1 MGKVKKNFWL
11 IFLVL
16 VLSVNNVLAGEK
28 FYALTIFPIVA
39 NTPYVYY
46 DGYLSFMN
54 SGWIWTQQGN
64 TAYRNDW
71 FRLVNGGIVQKIQLA
86 DNVIGAFGYYYDW
99 QNFDWSN
106 YVDNGKVNLYLYDT
120 TAGQPLLNFGWV
132 NFITQNEWQ
141 THWYNYVMNSPF
153 YSWNGSLNLL
163 GWNIDYYLIPLTLP
177 SNNFDV
183 PNVYIPPNHQLNF
196 AIKKKNSNDFLI
208 LDTWL
213 KQPTGFDINNWDG
226 NLSSFIK
233 FIGQVVYGLDLIK
246 PPLGNQNYYWDTN
259 DASNNF
265 IIADIYTDNVFNNL
279 NDVEIAIYDYQTNQL
294 IWGFNK
300 FIGLTLTQTRQTFDF
315 SSENLNDIIRNAT
328 STSIFKLVFTAHL
341 YNNTLTEK
349 IDLTDFS
356 IFYVLNRP
364 FIKFFYSD
372 WYNSIIG
379 NFGLSGAT
387 PTPIF
392 VKAGQTLDN
401 IFQTFQSFITIDNEK
416 LNNLKASIID
426 NLNTFIGYIN
436 GFTDALGFLKYLFYG
451 LLVFTMIEF
460 IVKFGRLIIP
470 FK

>member
-16 VLSVNNVLAGEK
+16 LLGVNNVLAGER
-28 FYALTIFPIVA
+28 FYALTIFPAVA
-39 NTPYVYY
+39 DTPYTIFSLGDQV
-46 DGYLSFMN
+46 SFMN
-54 SGWIWTQQGN
+54 N
-64 TAYRNDW
+64 
-71 FRLVNGGIVQKIQLA
+71 FRLINGGIVQKIQFNSNQFYLI
-86 DNVIGAFGYYYDW
+86 VLDW
-99 QNFDWSN
+99 QVNDVLS
-106 YVDNGKVNLYLYDT
+106 YVNNGKVHLILYDY
-120 TAGQPLLNFGWV
+120 TANAPLLDFGLV
-132 NFITQNEWQ
+132 DWQ
-141 THWYNYVMNSPF
+141 GFW
-153 YSWNGSLNLL
+153 G
-163 GWNIDYYLIPLTLP
+163 GWNVIRYWYSQGNISGDDWYGSSLAYSIITLP
-177 SNNFDV
+177 SNHFDV
-183 PNVYIPPNHQLNF
+183 PNVFFPSNHTLIFALKNF
-196 AIKKKNSNDFLI
+196 SNDTYFFFS
-208 LDTWL
+208 
-213 KQPTGFDINNWDG
+213 PAFGFPQGITAYTWDG
-226 NLSSFIK
+226 NLSVFIK
-233 FIGQVVYGLDLIK
+233 FIGQLVYGLDLIK
-246 PPLGNQNYYWDTN
+246 PPFGNQNYYWDTN

-265 IIADIYTDNVFNNL
+265 IIADIYSDNVYNNL
-279 NDVEIAIYDYQTNQL
+279 NDIDIAIYDYQTNQL

-300 FIGLTLTQTRQTFDF
+300 FIGLTLAQNRITFDF

-356 IFYVLNRP
+356 IFYRLSLPV
-364 FIKFFYSD
+364 IKFFYSD

-401 IFQTFQSFITIDNEK
+401 IFQTFQTFITIDNEK

-426 NLNTFIGYIN
+426 NLNTFISYIN

>member
-1 MGKVKKNFWL
+1 
-11 IFLVL
+11 
-16 VLSVNNVLAGEK
+16 
-28 FYALTIFPIVA
+28 
-39 NTPYVYY
+39 
-46 DGYLSFMN
+46 
-54 SGWIWTQQGN
+54 
-64 TAYRNDW
+64 
-71 FRLVNGGIVQKIQLA
+71 
-86 DNVIGAFGYYYDW
+86 
-99 QNFDWSN
+99 
-106 YVDNGKVNLYLYDT
+106 
-120 TAGQPLLNFGWV
+120 
-132 NFITQNEWQ
+132 
-141 THWYNYVMNSPF
+141 
-153 YSWNGSLNLL
+153 
-163 GWNIDYYLIPLTLP
+163 LP

-183 PNVYIPPNHQLNF
+183 PNVYIPANHRLNF

-213 KQPTGFDINNWDG
+213 KQPTGFDINNWNG

-279 NDVEIAIYDYQTNQL
+279 NDVEIAIYDYQTNNL
-294 IWGFNK
+294 IWGYDK
-300 FIGLTLTQTRQTFDF
+300 FIGLSLGQVRQTFDF
-315 SSENLNDIIRNAT
+315 SSENLNNIIESAT

-356 IFYVLNRP
+356 IFYVLSRP
-364 FIKFFYSD
+364 VIKFFYSD

-401 IFQTFQSFITIDNEK
+401 IFQSFQSFITIDNEK